1 MPENA
6 QFVPKMMPNGQG
18 PPTVNVQGSGNP
30 ISALQLSASAKHE
43 QPRVSNNGPRKLKLT
58 PDGR

>member
-1 MPENA
+1 MC
-6 QFVPKMMPNGQG
+6 
-18 PPTVNVQGSGNP
+18 
-30 ISALQLSASAKHE
+30 LQECAKNWVAITAGTLLCCIYFKHE

>member
-18 PPTVNVQGSGNP
+18 PPIVVVQGSGDP
-30 ISALQLSASAKHE
+30 ISALHSAQVLSTNNLESAIMGLE
-43 QPRVSNNGPRKLKLT
+43 S
-58 PDGR
+58 

>member
-18 PPTVNVQGSGNP
+18 PPTVVVQGSGDP
-30 ISALQLSASAKHE
+30 ISAI
-43 QPRVSNNGPRKLKLT
+43 PISNNLESAIMGLESCKQFQMVENIKIS
-58 PDGR
+58 